1 MLGPTIIRM
10 RFTLARPRTNQYPT
24 EKILDELCR
33 VAGIYGNRHF
43 SRHEF
48 DEKAEDCK
56 GSVVLE
62 RFGSWQAALEAAGL
76 KLERTKKDRFLI
88 SNDQLFQELSRVW
101 RLLGH
106 RPSKD
111 EWEKFGGRYSYTT
124 YKTRFKGWVNAC
136 SAFIEYASNENQN
149 TKPETQ
155 SETRMLDSASIPV
168 ISIEEKRNIPM
179 KLRYRALT
187 RDNYRCILCGRSPA
201 THVGISLHIDHI
213 VPFSKN
219 GKAVLENLRTLCNE
233 CNWGRGNEV

>member
-1 MLGPTIIRM
+1 M

-24 EKILDELCR
+24 EKILDELRR

-48 DEKAEDCK
+48 DEKAEECK
-56 GSVVLE
+56 GSVVLA

-88 SNDQLFQELSRVW
+88 SDAQLFQELGRVW
-101 RLLGH
+101 RSLGH

-111 EWEKFGGRYSYTT
+111 EWDKFGGSTHTPRTKLGSKAGLTL
-124 YKTRFKGWVNAC
+124 VVHL
-136 SAFIEYASNENQN
+136 EYASNENQT

-155 SETRMLDSASIPV
+155 SETSMLDSASIPV

-187 RDNYRCILCGRSPA
+187 RDNYKCVLCGRSPA
-201 THVGISLHIDHI
+201 TYLGISLHIDHI

-219 GKAVLENLRTLCNE
+219 GKTVLENLRTLCNE